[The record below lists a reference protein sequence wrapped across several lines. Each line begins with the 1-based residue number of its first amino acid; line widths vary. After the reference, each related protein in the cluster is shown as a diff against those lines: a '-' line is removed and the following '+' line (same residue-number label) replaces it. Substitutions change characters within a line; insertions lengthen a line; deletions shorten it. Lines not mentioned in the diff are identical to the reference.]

1 MKHSDIAYGGE
12 QEPEYDENGDLIEYY
27 AIRPNKT
34 LIKKEIAEMAAL
46 AEELTQLTEV
56 QLMAMGI
63 PEKIEKALLGA
74 RKMPS
79 TKPARKR
86 QMKFVTARLREI
98 DMDPILEQLN
108 RIKTKSAH
116 GVREHHQAETWRDKL
131 VEDENNDVLTELLN
145 QHPDADR
152 QHLRQLQRNAQKE
165 AKAEKPPKSARLLYQ
180 YVKDLVSDADTD
192 DS

>member
-12 QEPEYDENGDLIEYY
+12 QEPEYDENGDLIVYY

-34 LIKKEIAEMAAL
+34 LIKKEIAEVADL

-56 QLMAMGI
+56 QLTAMEI
-63 PEKIEKALLGA
+63 PEKIEKALLDA
-74 RKMPS
+74 KKMPS

-86 QMKFVTARLREI
+86 QLKFITARLREI
-98 DMDPILEQLN
+98 DLETIMEHLN

-116 GVREHHQAETWRDKL
+116 GVREHHQAETWRDTL
-131 VEDENNDVLTELLN
+131 ITDQSNDVLTELLN
-145 QHPDADR
+145 QHPSANR

-165 AKAEKPPKSARLLYQ
+165 AKAEKPPRSARLLYQ
-180 YVKDLVSDADTD
+180 YIKDLIAVDEN
-192 DS
+192 